1 MEKPQFVAFVTV
13 DQKLEQLLR
22 TWCKAEEFRVVAT
35 TLEEQPTANAEAGCM
50 EFGVT

>member
-1 MEKPQFVAFVTV
+1 MAKPQFVAFVTV